1 MRVNAG
7 NPRGGLAAP
16 AVGATL
22 PRNVMRSFFAALLL
36 AAACLL
42 RAAEPA
48 PEAIVV
54 VAGDMHSAYERT
66 AAFVARIDRL
76 RTENPGVPLAVLIDG
91 DTFEL
96 GNAVARRSEGEIEFA
111 MLAALAL
118 RGPVLLNLGNH
129 EPEFFGLA
137 ETVARLRAAGVVVLG
152 GNVRDPATGQPY
164 ASASARLKLGAREA
178 VVVGV
183 TTDRLATFRAAVR
196 PTLDLT
202 EPVTWA
208 KQNFPAL
215 LAGAELPIVM
225 THTGLKVDR
234 DLLPLVPD
242 GTLFAGAHDHLR
254 FVHRTGRTVY
264 FHSGSWT
271 EFISVARLR
280 RDAAGLRWDV
290 EAVRLAAGDPED
302 PTLAALVRKTMS
314 QHLTAEETTV
324 VGKLREPLGPT
335 EAARFAVEAARVA
348 ARADAAMIGATTFG
362 AGLPAGEISRFALDA
377 SVRFD
382 GPLFVAEVDG
392 AWLRTLLERSNQGPD
407 TPFAARAGE
416 NLVAVGPANVDPTRR
431 YRFVTTDWVA
441 KNAKNYFGASAPV
454 LVEVPGVTLKAAVI
468 QALNH

>member
-1 MRVNAG
+1 MGVNAG
-7 NPRGGLAAP
+7 NPFGGLAAS
-16 AVGATL
+16 ATEATL
-22 PRNVMRSFFAALLL
+22 RRNAMRSLFAAVFLLV
-36 AAACLL
+36 AGLL

-76 RTENPGVPLAVLIDG
+76 RADNPGVPLAVLING

-96 GNAVARRSEGEIEFA
+96 GNAVARRSEGAVEFA
-111 MLAALAL
+111 MLAALAQ
-118 RGPVLLNLGNH
+118 RGPVILNLGNH

-164 ASASARLKLGAREA
+164 AAPSTRLKLGAREA

-183 TTDRLATFRAAVR
+183 TTDRLSTFRVAVR
-196 PTLDLT
+196 PTLDLA
-202 EPVTWA
+202 EPVVWA

-215 LAGAELPIVM
+215 LTGEALPIVM

-254 FVHRTGRTVY
+254 FVHRAGRTVY

-271 EFISVARLR
+271 DVISVARLR
-280 RDAAGLRWDV
+280 RAAEGLRWEV
-290 EAVRLAAGDPED
+290 EAMRLAAGDPED
-302 PTLAALVRKTMS
+302 ATLAALVRKTMS
-314 QHLTAEETTV
+314 QHLTTEETTI

-362 AGLPAGEISRFALDA
+362 AGLPAGEVSRFALDA

-392 AWLRTLLERSNQGPD
+392 AWLRVLLDRSNQGPD
-407 TPFAARAGE
+407 TPFADRAGE
-416 NLVAVGPANVDPTRR
+416 NLVAVGPAAIDPTRR

-441 KNAKNYFGASAPV
+441 RNAKNYFGANAPV
-454 LVEVPGVTLKAAVI
+454 LTEHPGLKLKAAVI